1 MAVAV
6 KLIVRGEI
14 EQQQRSRIANEVAEM
29 LTVMHPNC
37 IRVLG
42 LTEQPAQH
50 ASLVTEWLHGGT
62 LAELLR
68 RNPSVNELHRLDL
81 FINVCSAGAT
91 FHFDRDSLLSD
102 RVTFLSHQSLASTPT
117 PAALQATG

>member
-1 MAVAV
+1 MSVAV
-6 KLIVRGEI
+6 KVIARGEI
-14 EQQQRSRIANEVAEM
+14 TPQQRSGIVNEVAS
-29 LTVMHPNC
+29 LQTLMHPNLV
-37 IRVLG
+37 RVLG
-42 LTEQPAQH
+42 VTEQPARH
-50 ASLVTEWLHGGT
+50 VSLVAEWLHGGT
-62 LAELLR
+62 LADFLR
-68 RNPSVNELHRLDL
+68 RDPCANEQHRLDI